1 MKKESIPSRIIPSG
15 WSQRI
20 TTAHDNEADR
30 VIATLGY
37 KGDGAAFGSVSHTLG
52 TPLPVLPLT
61 HGQDRTGAPRLFEP
75 LGGTVS
81 HTVASGKRMAAVYP
95 DDIQPGDGVNTPW
108 SAALL
113 EAALVSGS
121 LSAPGEVKKCEN
133 GKWHKDMLLKL
144 RFDRPLET
152 WVIQE
157 IKNLSGSMQPMVVLS
172 GGGDDHSL
180 FLGIHRMLH
189 SHCDASSTTALCY
202 VPKYEGEFKPA
213 QFDVDTP
220 PLPGSKNLAIRP
232 RGSKSGATANAIV
245 TIAPPLVF
253 HTRMSMFHLDEINTV
268 AQSFRADVYIEYRLR
283 GITSDPD
290 EGLVKALF
298 DAYGFRE
305 DMLELFMAID
315 VISMERWTS
324 ISPSSTV
331 PNTYDYA
338 LRLRARA
345 IFAEQYELAE
355 FPFDVQDMHI
365 TTTLNIP
372 KIRATLIENLEFPSI
387 MMHRTFQ
394 HKSVF
399 DIVYGEVLSVEM
411 TTSDPSESGAGYIY
425 PRCTFITTLSRH
437 HGYYITNVLSPM
449 MVLTYLAAVSAGAV
463 DSDGAR
469 MSTADRLS
477 VTLTLML
484 TAVAYK
490 FIVASALPQVSYLT
504 SLDTYVLVCFLF
516 LFLISV
522 ENVAWPAITASF
534 AGEEP
539 FDEVYIMVFYLGS
552 FTLYNLAYMVRAWVK
567 VAARGRRQ
575 RLRLAEFA
583 ERGAAKEDKRRERE
597 VAAVAGATHGVLRGR
612 TASMLM

>member
-1 MKKESIPSRIIPSG
+1 
-15 WSQRI
+15 
-20 TTAHDNEADR
+20 
-30 VIATLGY
+30 
-37 KGDGAAFGSVSHTLG
+37 
-52 TPLPVLPLT
+52 
-61 HGQDRTGAPRLFEP
+61 
-75 LGGTVS
+75 
-81 HTVASGKRMAAVYP
+81 MAAVYP
-95 DDIQPGDGVNTPW
+95 DDIQPGDGGDTPW

-121 LSAPGEVKKCEN
+121 LSAPGDVTPCEN
-133 GKWHKDMLLKL
+133 GKWQKDMLLKL

-157 IKNLSGSMQPMVVLS
+157 IENSSGSMQPMVVLS
-172 GGGDDHSL
+172 GGRDDHSL

-189 SHCDASSTTALCY
+189 SHCDASGTTALCY
-202 VPKYEGEFKPA
+202 VEKYEGEFKPA
-213 QFDVDTP
+213 QFEVDAS
-220 PLPGSKNLAIRP
+220 PLPGSTNLAIRP
-232 RGSKSGATANAIV
+232 RGSKSPGEATANAIV

-253 HTRMSMFHLDEINTV
+253 HTRMSLFHLDEINTV

-298 DAYGFRE
+298 HAYGFRE
-305 DMLELFMAID
+305 DMLELIMAID
-315 VISMERWTS
+315 VISMERWSS
-324 ISPSSTV
+324 ISRSSTI

-394 HKSVF
+394 HKSVL
-399 DIVYGEVLSVEM
+399 DIVYGKVLSVEM

-449 MVLTYLAAVSAGAV
+449 MVITYLAAVSAGAV

-469 MSTADRLS
+469 MSTGDRLS

-516 LFLISV
+516 LFLITV

-552 FTLYNLAYMVRAWVK
+552 FTLYNLAYMTRVWVK
-567 VAARGRRQ
+567 VGARGRRQ
-575 RLRLAEFA
+575 RLRLAECA
-583 ERGAAKEDKRRERE
+583 ERVSDRRRE
-597 VAAVAGATHGVLRGR
+597 VLL
-612 TASMLM
+612 TIKK

>member
-1 MKKESIPSRIIPSG
+1 M
-15 WSQRI
+15 
-20 TTAHDNEADR
+20 
-30 VIATLGY
+30 
-37 KGDGAAFGSVSHTLG
+37 
-52 TPLPVLPLT
+52 
-61 HGQDRTGAPRLFEP
+61 
-75 LGGTVS
+75 
-81 HTVASGKRMAAVYP
+81 
-95 DDIQPGDGVNTPW
+95 
-108 SAALL
+108 
-113 EAALVSGS
+113 
-121 LSAPGEVKKCEN
+121 
-133 GKWHKDMLLKL
+133 
-144 RFDRPLET
+144 
-152 WVIQE
+152 
-157 IKNLSGSMQPMVVLS
+157 
-172 GGGDDHSL
+172 
-180 FLGIHRMLH
+180 
-189 SHCDASSTTALCY
+189 
-202 VPKYEGEFKPA
+202 
-213 QFDVDTP
+213 
-220 PLPGSKNLAIRP
+220 
-232 RGSKSGATANAIV
+232 

-283 GITSDPD
+283 GITLDPD
-290 EGLVKALF
+290 EGLVKTLF
-298 DAYGFRE
+298 HAYGFR
-305 DMLELFMAID
+305 DMLELIMAID
-315 VISMERWTS
+315 LISMERWSS
-324 ISPSSTV
+324 ISRSSTV

-411 TTSDPSESGAGYIY
+411 TTSDPSESGACYIY

-534 AGEEP
+534 GEEP

-552 FTLYNLAYMVRAWVK
+552 FTLYNLAYMLRAWVK
-567 VAARGRRQ
+567 VAERGRRQ

-583 ERGAAKEDKRRERE
+583 ERGAAKEDKRREKKRQ
-597 VAAVAGATHGVLRGR
+597 
-612 TASMLM
+612 